1 MTVRVYPESSHWQIC
16 FSLPKYY
23 HKNKRS
29 TAKNKHNCLRSL
41 NCNLNWL
48 AAAEVHCY
56 YLHFTLPFLSAC
68 DSAKFFFFE
77 WRQAELSSTIQY
89 SDMPYQLLTIFQIHP
104 QLAFK
109 NYSERFILSRVFPP
123 SSWNKF

>member
-16 FSLPKYY
+16 LSLPRYY
-23 HKNKRS
+23 HKNKRF
-29 TAKNKHNCLRSL
+29 TAKSKHNCSRSL

-48 AAAEVHCY
+48 AAALVDCY

-68 DSAKFFFFE
+68 DSAEFFFFE

-109 NYSERFILSRVFPP
+109 NYSERFILFRVFPP